1 MAAFSSHL
9 GAFSSHLCRVPTIQ
23 FQFISISRVHT
34 IQLQAIVS
42 RVHTIQRSFMQEPM
56 WSCAIPRPKVVQSVP
71 CTWCALEYQLHLGG
85 YKQRTSLL
93 NSGILDST
101 CVPSR
106 EEEEDRGEGHP
117 TCEACKPYMHVFFKY
132 YATASKALGCGWHLA
147 RPQVLLG
154 FSRVRRLTVHV
165 LYQQSSFVSWFL
177 IYQQIQ

>member
-1 MAAFSSHL
+1 MIKPHMQGPYYPVSIF
-9 GAFSSHLCRVPTIQ
+9 V
-23 FQFISISRVHT
+23 SISRIHT
-34 IQLQAIVS
+34 IRFQASQS
-42 RVHTIQRSFMQEPM
+42 RVHTIQRSF
-56 WSCAIPRPKVVQSVP
+56 
-71 CTWCALEYQLHLGG
+71 TLGIDVELCHSPPEG
-85 YKQRTSLL
+85 GSISSHVAHQNFSFVGGCKQKTSLL

-106 EEEEDRGEGHP
+106 EEEEDRGEGHS

-154 FSRVRRLTVHV
+154 FSRVTVHVHV

-177 IYQQIQ
+177 IYYEQQIQ

>member
-1 MAAFSSHL
+1 
-9 GAFSSHLCRVPTIQ
+9 
-23 FQFISISRVHT
+23 
-34 IQLQAIVS
+34 
-42 RVHTIQRSFMQEPM
+42 M
-56 WSCAIPRPKVVQSVP
+56 WSCAIPHPKVVQSIP
-71 CTWCALEYQLHLGG
+71 CTCGALEYQLHLGG

-147 RPQVLLG
+147 RPQVLLAG

-177 IYQQIQ
+177 IY

>member
-1 MAAFSSHL
+1 MCVHTFVSRCDVPIHTYSKYICSRIVTKEMAAFSSHL

-71 CTWCALEYQLHLGG
+71 CSAQESQLHWG

-93 NSGILDST
+93 NCGILNST
-101 CVPSR
+101 GVPYR
-106 EEEEDRGEGHP
+106 KRRRTEEKG
-117 TCEACKPYMHVFFKY
+117 T
-132 YATASKALGCGWHLA
+132 LLA
-147 RPQVLLG
+147 KHID
-154 FSRVRRLTVHV
+154 LT
-165 LYQQSSFVSWFL
+165 SMCC
-177 IYQQIQ
+177 INTR